1 MKLYKNEERNLKKQ
15 TKTSVYMKLKLKY
28 PLTNSL
34 KIEVQL

>member
-1 MKLYKNEERNLKKQ
+1 MKKPQE
-15 TKTSVYMKLKLKY
+15 TKTSVYVKLKLKY